1 MSETAV
7 NPVGAHVDDKGRTL
21 VEHMLDRELLE
32 EIAVNQR
39 ATADMVTEFVT
50 AMQGNKMLSMF
61 AGKLG
66 K

>member
-1 MSETAV
+1 MDELNGVDPT
-7 NPVGAHVDDKGRTL
+7 HDDKGRVLAHKLT
-21 VEHMLDRELLE
+21 DRELLI
-32 EIAVNQR
+32 EIAENQR